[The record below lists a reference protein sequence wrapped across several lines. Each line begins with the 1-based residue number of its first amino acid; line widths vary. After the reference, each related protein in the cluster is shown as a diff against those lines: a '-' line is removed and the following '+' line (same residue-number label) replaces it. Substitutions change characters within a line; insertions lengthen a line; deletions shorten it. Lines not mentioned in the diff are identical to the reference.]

1 MNRTVFSLTLRQF
14 FGQKRSLL
22 LFLLALVPL
31 GVALIYRAG
40 DQVDQQDWTANVL
53 LNGIV
58 ITTVLPLACLI
69 FGTSALGSEIE
80 DGTAVYI
87 LARPVPRGEIIV
99 AKFAAAALAVAVFI
113 VPATGLAG
121 LIALQGAS
129 EQGIATGFALA
140 TFLGVAAYTG
150 VFILLSVASSRALI
164 IGLAYVF
171 IWEGIVTELFAG
183 TRWVSIRQYCL
194 GVADLVSSVRKE
206 DFNAE
211 LNGLAALIL
220 TGCVTLVALAL
231 ATQRLRRF
239 ELTETD

>member
-14 FGQKRSLL
+14 FGQRRSLL

-113 VPATGLAG
+113 VPATALAA

-194 GVADLVSSVRKE
+194 GVADLVSSVREE

>member
-14 FGQKRSLL
+14 FGQRRSLL

-113 VPATGLAG
+113 VPATALAA

-220 TGCVTLVALAL
+220 TGCLTLVALAL

>member
-1 MNRTVFSLTLRQF
+1 MNGTIFTLTLRQF

-22 LFLLALVPL
+22 LFLLAVVPV

-40 DQVDQQDWTANVL
+40 EHLDQHDWTADVL

-58 ITTVLPLACLI
+58 ITTILPLACLI

-87 LARPVPRGEIIV
+87 LARPIPRGEIIV

-113 VPATGLAG
+113 VPATALSGF
-121 LIALQGAS
+121 IALQGAS
-129 EQGIATGFALA
+129 EQGIATGFSLA
-140 TFLGVAAYTG
+140 TLLGVGAYSAAF
-150 VFILLSVASSRALI
+150 VLLSVASSRALI
-164 IGLAYVF
+164 FGLAYVF
-171 IWEGIVTELFAG
+171 IWEGLVTELFTG

-194 GVADLVSSVRKE
+194 GVADLVSSVREE

-211 LNGLAALIL
+211 LNGVAALVLIAW
-220 TGCVTLVALAL
+220 VTLVALVL
-231 ATQRLRRF
+231 ATRRLQRV

>member
-14 FGQKRSLL
+14 FGQRRSLL

-113 VPATGLAG
+113 VPATALAA

-220 TGCVTLVALAL
+220 TGCLTLVALAL
-231 ATQRLRRF
+231 AAQRLRRF